1 MTANDTGAQGFVEHP
16 ARAAALEELHARP
29 SLSIAGEACVARFV
43 FVFDAQYAGRDHELI
58 SSLCNEAGV
67 EAPGPG
73 ARALHFQWKDLEA
86 RWERHNEFVTYTFIS
101 HGGPK
106 RSFERARARLQ
117 EGQPGPL
124 VTSLRLAI
132 HRSAPGSAPK
142 PIGGFTCASLV
153 NKDRALIETSFQAD
167 SNGIVDIAL
176 SCNDLSPSET
186 GATAQWAL
194 EFETYRMLALL
205 ALPIARKVGAMVR
218 DTEILLGELTRRLA
232 DQQIGESTEALYLQL
247 TETAGRIEA
256 EITSSTY
263 RFAAA
268 RAYGAIVEDRL
279 ARLGERSVDERS
291 KVGPFL
297 VTRLTPALRTCE
309 SMQLALQDLAR
320 RTARAAD
327 LIRTRIDLQLSRQ
340 NIELLQTLNQR
351 TKLQMRL
358 QQTVEGLSIA
368 AVSYYILG
376 LIGYLA
382 KGAMEA
388 GLSNI
393 EPGIV
398 IAALMPIVVLTL
410 AFAVLRVRRSHNE

>member
-1 MTANDTGAQGFVEHP
+1 MTSDDTGAQGFVAHP
-16 ARAAALEELHARP
+16 ARDAALEELHARP

-43 FVFDAQYAGRDHELI
+43 FVYEAQYAGRDHELI
-58 SSLCNEAGV
+58 SALCGEAGV
-67 EAPGPG
+67 EPPGPG
-73 ARALHFQWKDLEA
+73 ARALHFTWKSLET

-106 RSFERARARLQ
+106 RSFETARARLQ
-117 EGQPGPL
+117 EAQPGPL
-124 VTSLRLAI
+124 VTGLRLAV
-132 HRSAPGSAPK
+132 HRAPPGATVRA
-142 PIGGFTCASLV
+142 IGGFTCASLV
-153 NKDRALIETSFQAD
+153 SNERAIVETSFQAD
-167 SNGIVDIAL
+167 VNGMVDISL
-176 SCNDLSPSET
+176 SCSDLSPGQT
-186 GATAQWAL
+186 GALAQWAL
-194 EFETYRMLALL
+194 EFETYRMLALI

-232 DQQIGESTEALYLQL
+232 DQKIGESTEALYLQL
-247 TETAGRIEA
+247 TELAGRIEA

-279 ARLGERSVDERS
+279 SRLGERSLDERS
-291 KVGPFL
+291 TVGSFL

-309 SMQLALQDLAR
+309 SMQSALQDLAR

-351 TKLQMRL
+351 TKIQMRL
-358 QQTVEGLSIA
+358 QQTVEGLSVA

-382 KGAMEA
+382 KGAKEA

-398 IAALMPIVVLTL
+398 IAALMPIVVLSL
-410 AFAVLRVRRSHNE
+410 AFAVLRVRRSHSE